1 MKNTRTIELKR
12 AVITGIGAVTPL
24 GNTVRDMWSNL
35 LDGVSG
41 GGPITRFDPSGF
53 KTGFACEVKGFDP
66 LNYFDVKE
74 SRKLDLFSQYSLV
87 ASDEAYRD
95 ARLLDA
101 DIDLTRA
108 GVIWS
113 SGMGGLG
120 TLDEQLIEYAGRRG
134 KPRFSPFFIPKI
146 IANMASGLISIAYN
160 FQGVNFSIVSACSS
174 STHSIADALNY
185 IRLGRADLIIAG
197 GAEAAITESAVGG
210 FNAMKALSE
219 RNGDPLHA
227 SRPFDTE
234 RDGFVIGEGACA
246 LVVEEYEHARRR
258 GAHIYAE
265 LMGAGL
271 SADAYHMSATHPEGL
286 GAFRAMSE
294 AIADAGVD
302 AAQVDYLN
310 AHATSTP
317 LGDISEIKAIE
328 RLFGPFGDNFS
339 LSATKSM
346 TGHLLGAAG
355 ALAAIVCVKA
365 IQEQVVPPTINTTS
379 LDSELP
385 PGIDLTLGSARRK
398 KVDIAMNNA
407 FGFGGHCASA
417 LFGVCE

>member
-317 LGDISEIKAIE
+317 LGDISEIKAID

-355 ALAAIVCVKA
+355 ALAAIVCVKT

>member
-24 GNTVRDMWSNL
+24 GNTAHDTWSNL
-35 LDGVSG
+35 LAGVSG
-41 GGPITRFDPSGF
+41 VGPITRFDPSGF

-95 ARLLDA
+95 ARLPDA

-219 RNGDPLHA
+219 RNEDPLHA

-317 LGDISEIKAIE
+317 LGDISEIKAID

-365 IQEQVVPPTINTTS
+365 IQERVVPPTINTTS

>member
-24 GNTVRDMWSNL
+24 GNTVHDTWSNFL
-35 LDGVSG
+35 AGVSG
-41 GGPITRFDPSGF
+41 VGPITRFDPSGF

-74 SRKLDLFSQYSLV
+74 SRKLDLFCQYSLV

-95 ARLLDA
+95 ARLPDA

-120 TLDEQLIEYAGRRG
+120 TLDEQLIEYAARRG

-197 GAEAAITESAVGG
+197 GAEAAITESAIGG

-219 RNGDPLHA
+219 RNEDPLHA

-286 GAFRAMSE
+286 GAFKAMSE

-317 LGDISEIKAIE
+317 LGDISEIKAID
-328 RLFGPFGDNFS
+328 RLFGPFGNNFS